1 MKPDEEMT
9 DADAATKLQR
19 IVAIHEQEGVTPSP
33 KAQELA
39 LAVLKGEIDA
49 EEAIAQ
55 IKNSI
60 EP

>member
-1 MKPDEEMT
+1 MT
-9 DADAATKLQR
+9 GADAAAKLQR

-49 EEAIAQ
+49 EKAISQ
-55 IKNSI
+55 IKKSI